1 MRKIFYS
8 LSAGLVAL
16 AMTVPAA
23 AQDAEP
29 AAPEPAAP
37 ETAAPEAAAPETAAP
52 EAASS
57 GSASFSTSTGFSSE
71 GDFMSQY
78 TPEAGLIE
86 LGIFGGGIWIS
97 KDHNLRDVNNAQ
109 LKIDRPSFEL
119 GLRAAYF
126 PLSFLGVEG
135 EGALGFG
142 KAGGDSATL
151 MMARL
156 HAIAQL
162 PGSRI
167 TPFIVVGGGRIAEKS
182 DKLGNDGDPSAHA
195 GIGAKMALTDMF
207 GVRLDLR
214 DNVTT
219 KNPDVRSSS
228 SEWAHH
234 PEALLGLS
242 LTLGRTPP
250 PPPVKDRDGD
260 GFLDPDDKC
269 PDEKG
274 IAPDGCPVKDTD
286 GDGFLDPDDKCPTE
300 KGVAPDGCPVKDTD
314 GDGFLDP
321 DDKCPEEKGV
331 APDGCPD
338 NDTDKDGILNP
349 DDKCPTEPETK
360 NGYEDE
366 DGCPDEIPEAI
377 KNFSGVMKG
386 IEFDVNKAT
395 IRKKSFATLDAAVK
409 VLTDYPKL
417 RIEVSG
423 HTDTDGKKDHNMQLS
438 ADRADS
444 VKKYLVDKGI
454 AADRIETRGA
464 GPDEPIAP
472 NDTNANKQ
480 KNRRIEFKILQ

>member
-1 MRKIFYS
+1 MRKTFYS

-23 AQDAEP
+23 AQ
-29 AAPEPAAP
+29 
-37 ETAAPEAAAPETAAP
+37 ETEAAAPEAESAAPAAESAAP
-52 EAASS
+52 ETGAETA
-57 GSASFSTSTGFSSE
+57 GSASFSTSTGVSSE
-71 GDFMSQY
+71 GDFMSRY

-86 LGIFGGGIWIS
+86 LGIFGGAIWVS
-97 KDHNLRDVNNAQ
+97 KDHNLRDGTNPQ
-109 LKIDRPSFEL
+109 LEIDRPSFEL

-135 EGALGFG
+135 EGALGFS
-142 KAGGDSATL
+142 KAGGSSATL

-156 HAIAQL
+156 HGIAQL
-162 PGSRI
+162 PGYRI
-167 TPFIVVGGGRIAEKS
+167 TPFILLGGGRLAEAN

-195 GIGAKMALTDMF
+195 GIGAKMALTDLF

-219 KNPDVRSSS
+219 KNPEVRSSS

-234 PEALLGLS
+234 PEVLLGLS

-250 PPPVKDRDGD
+250 AAEPVKDTDGD

-269 PDEKG
+269 PEEKG
-274 IAPDGCPVKDTD
+274 VAPDGCPVKDTD
-286 GDGFLDPDDKCPTE
+286 GDGFLDPDDKCPEE

-338 NDTDKDGILNP
+338 NDPDKDGILNP
-349 DDKCPTEPETK
+349 DDKCPNEPETK

-366 DGCPDEIPEAI
+366 DGCPDEVPEAI
-377 KNFSGVMKG
+377 KKFSGVIQG

-395 IRKKSFATLDAAVK
+395 IRKNSFKTLDEAVK
-409 VLTDYPKL
+409 VLTEYPKI

-423 HTDTDGKKDHNMQLS
+423 HTDTDGKKDHNMKLS
-438 ADRADS
+438 ADRAAS
-444 VKKYLVDKGI
+444 VKQYMVDKGI
-454 AADRIETRGA
+454 AEDRIETRGA
-464 GPDEPIAP
+464 GPDEPLAP
-472 NDTNANKQ
+472 NDTKANKQ